1 MRPKEQILQNPRLK
15 IVQAWKSGLMG
26 YLLQPQAGPRE
37 VSVVARWDD
46 DTEHVSVA
54 AQNRDPTQG
63 EMRMVQEIF
72 GARGN
77 AWCSETRALSCTDTA
92 CTCGKRTAQT
102 QPRRRKGKND
112 GRFFDRRGH
121 RLFGRL

>member
-46 DTEHVSVA
+46 DTEHVSA
-54 AQNRDPTQG
+54 EP
-63 EMRMVQEIF
+63 
-72 GARGN
+72 
-77 AWCSETRALSCTDTA
+77 
-92 CTCGKRTAQT
+92 
-102 QPRRRKGKND
+102 
-112 GRFFDRRGH
+112 
-121 RLFGRL
+121 

>member
-26 YLLQPQAGPRE
+26 PRE
-37 VSVVARWDD
+37 VSVVARWND

-54 AQNRDPTQG
+54 AQNRDPTRG

-72 GARGN
+72 WGEGERVVQRNPRFKLHGHCLHLWKEN
-77 AWCSETRALSCTDTA
+77 GTDTA
-92 CTCGKRTAQT
+92 APPEGEK
-102 QPRRRKGKND
+102 
-112 GRFFDRRGH
+112 
-121 RLFGRL
+121 

>member
-37 VSVVARWDD
+37 VSVVASWDD

-72 GARGN
+72 WGEGERVVQRN
-77 AWCSETRALSCTDTA
+77 PR